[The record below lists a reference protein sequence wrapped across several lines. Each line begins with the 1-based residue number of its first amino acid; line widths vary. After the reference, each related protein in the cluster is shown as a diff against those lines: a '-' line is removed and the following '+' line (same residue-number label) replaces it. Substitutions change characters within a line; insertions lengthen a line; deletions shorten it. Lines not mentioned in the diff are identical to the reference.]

1 MHRREV
7 RCAVR
12 IIRVM
17 LFVPDFLSKPFI
29 VTSGAHGGIRFGA
42 KEPKFQRAMGLKKF
56 EIHRFH

>member
-1 MHRREV
+1 
-7 RCAVR
+7 VR